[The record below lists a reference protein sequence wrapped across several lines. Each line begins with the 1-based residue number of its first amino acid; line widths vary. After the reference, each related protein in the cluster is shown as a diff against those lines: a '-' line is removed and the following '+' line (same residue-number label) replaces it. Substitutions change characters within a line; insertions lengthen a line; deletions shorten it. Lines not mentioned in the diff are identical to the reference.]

1 MNLNTLNA
9 AKIEHK
15 SNEVPF
21 ALYKNNFKSGKS
33 QSYYAR
39 LISQGTCT
47 DEDLACDIIAASLS
61 SGLTKEKLL
70 EIAALF
76 RIAKIARLLTG
87 CTVDDG
93 VTKCSLRLSGKFSS
107 QNESYSSERH
117 TVSLSCNA
125 SSKLKPIIK
134 EVTPV
139 IRQGNTIFPVITD
152 VLDLESKSSDV
163 LTRGGFLEIKGMNIT
178 IVGENEDVGL
188 FFVNTADETKTVI
201 LSAEKMGRNSP
212 SSLCCVVPAEL
223 SEGKYKIILRTQYVA
238 GKALSKLTKE
248 YEFESDFRIE

>member
-76 RIAKIARLLTG
+76 RSAKIARLLTG

-93 VTKCSLRLSGKFSS
+93 ITKCSLSLSGKFAS
-107 QNESYSSERH
+107 QNESYSPERH

-125 SSKLKPIIK
+125 SSKLKPVIK

-139 IRQGNTIFPVITD
+139 IRQGNSIFPVITE
-152 VLDLESKSSDV
+152 VLDLESKGSET
-163 LTRGGFLEIKGMNIT
+163 LTRGGFLEIKGMNL
-178 IVGENEDVGL
+178 VVAGGNDDVGL
-188 FFVNTADETKTVI
+188 YFVETTDEAKTVKLGVDKI
-201 LSAEKMGRNSP
+201 GRNCP

-223 SEGKYKIILRTQYVA
+223 SEGTYKIMLRTQFLC
-238 GKALSKLTKE
+238 GKAFSKDTKE
-248 YEFESDFRIE
+248 CKFESEFTVA